1 MEVHGIMNQP
11 WESGESR
18 NGSVV
23 PNRRNS
29 VVGSLGQDYAQQLC
43 GFYCSNKRNSEM
55 GFWGENCSADRYA
68 DQHAV
73 VKKRTEEKGDH
84 KNGRMRS
91 SRCDVFTQTFNRG

>member
-1 MEVHGIMNQP
+1 VQP
-11 WESGESR
+11 LYHRIAEDMIERIKGGELKP
-18 NGSVV
+18 G
-23 PNRRNS
+23 
-29 VVGSLGQDYAQQLC
+29 DYAQQLC

-55 GFWGENCSADRYA
+55 GFWGGNCSADRYA